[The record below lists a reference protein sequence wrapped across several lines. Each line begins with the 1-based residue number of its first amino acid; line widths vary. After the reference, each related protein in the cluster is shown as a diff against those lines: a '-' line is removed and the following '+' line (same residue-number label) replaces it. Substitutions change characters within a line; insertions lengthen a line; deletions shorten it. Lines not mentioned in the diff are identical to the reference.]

1 MMTME
6 SGSGSVLTSGD
17 MQKGSSRPIVRR
29 RRNVKGLIAGE
40 SRSAAAT
47 AGGSD
52 DTNNASR
59 PEENNAVKPSA
70 AHHQHQSKSSNAS
83 SSSASSADAPPVNS
97 LPNPCCS
104 ARLALAC
111 AQNALQMGVATK
123 FFLCPQGRARKSLLG
138 QARLNKA
145 RLSPAEDKFLINP
158 TAQHQHD
165 VEDGFSS
172 GDDDDFDK
180 TIEQDG
186 PNQIM
191 KNKALHIINARNREP
206 FFVPTGPDAS
216 SIGMQGGKVPG
227 VGAGKLPFNYKKI
240 KYFDAVTAADRAVAR
255 NFLRQEIN
263 TANKSYSRALVN
275 HLKNNEQNLLN
286 QSTHTPND
294 KKNDPIQEQK
304 VALANVLTRFPH
316 ELKPELSAA
325 LVIESLSINHHE
337 SIEGMAKCYDGIV
350 SAGMAL
356 LDIANNT
363 TIDGSV
369 TGGSNKPKLNTSE
382 IMAALT
388 PLLVTT
394 LEQPSGEVFMA
405 LAKLRNYCGTRRYQR
420 RFVQRI
426 APFLV
431 RPPGAALWCLRH
443 QGDIEAIIAAI
454 EMILDNSFD
463 VFSSGWFERG
473 RNILKDTHRAESLR
487 TAASQL
493 RRLNSPSPTGGLLV
507 GLSTPGLHRR
517 GSQASTG
524 FGSIGAKRDG
534 VSSDSLDEWEVL
546 AIDDHIRH
554 SVMDLFSRDW
564 SRISTLSISM
574 KESET
579 PYGRRRG
586 ISASKTKEWQD
597 ATTSGSSSFVMKSP
611 RTINN
616 SKLPLSPRNA
626 TLPGGLPTSQ
636 LPSADALE
644 STFGPSFS
652 SQHVV
657 IEDAN
662 PPPPANFSPPSTP
675 SSPSRESFV
684 KPGTPKTPPS
694 HFHEFR
700 STDRLSMP
708 NLQEQR
714 SGSQS
719 ITAEPSSPGSR
730 SREMGGVP
738 LSPQSSVG
746 ASSTAPGAHRHTSSV
761 TSSISRDQYHALT
774 SSVAERKRTVAA
786 CRALRAQIS
795 QFEEAFIKMHG
806 RPPKGGSERAPL
818 HSTYTQYREWKRA
831 IRADAACRIQA
842 LCRGVKARKT
852 LRRSDDEK
860 IARFVSKRVKAPATS
875 HGAQGRPIEQSLNH
889 LSIPLDIG
897 RNGTD
902 APLPRTR
909 LETRTGQRGDDSVEV
924 VMNPGTSISPG
935 SSGTSTSPS
944 SSSPNW
950 RNRPQRRQQQQS
962 GGGTS
967 RSSSGRRSSS
977 SSTPDVTIMSL
988 AELQQRKRELKQQLK
1003 QYDMNFHAQ
1012 HGRMPE
1018 KREKEPIRHLYESYN
1033 TYKNQITTIE
1043 KGEAQPGPG
1052 TAAFR
1057 GADVSP
1063 SNSPSVSPTFN
1074 LGSLTP
1080 PISDSHFKKATDL
1093 SEDSSKSE
1101 DEIESGTGGS
1111 SQDMASLKAEKA
1123 TLHQMLRSYEKDFF
1137 KEHKRQVSSFADIR
1151 PVASQYRRYKEIKKA
1166 IASLS

>member
-1 MMTME
+1 MITME
-6 SGSGSVLTSGD
+6 RSSGIVLSSGD
-17 MQKGSSRPIVRR
+17 MSQKGSSRPIVRR

-40 SRSAAAT
+40 SRGSAPT
-47 AGGSD
+47 GSGDTKNAGAEE
-52 DTNNASR
+52 TNAS
-59 PEENNAVKPSA
+59 KPSA
-70 AHHQHQSKSSNAS
+70 AHHQPRPSNN
-83 SSSASSADAPPVNS
+83 SSASASAEAPSVKS
-97 LPNPCCS
+97 LANPCCS

-111 AQNALQMGVATK
+111 VQNALQMGVATK

-145 RLSPAEDKFLINP
+145 HHSKAEEKFLINP
-158 TAQHQHD
+158 ASASQHD

-186 PNQIM
+186 QNPNN

-227 VGAGKLPFNYKKI
+227 VGGGKLPFNYKKI
-240 KYFDAVTAADRAVAR
+240 RYFDAVTAADRAVAR
-255 NFLRQEIN
+255 HFLRQEIH
-263 TANKSYSRALVN
+263 TANRSYSKALVN
-275 HLKNNEQNLLN
+275 HLKNNEQLLLN
-286 QSTHTPND
+286 NNTHTQIDN
-294 KKNDPIQEQK
+294 KSDPIREQK

-356 LDIANNT
+356 LDIDDT
-363 TIDGSV
+363 TIDGSSV
-369 TGGSNKPKLNTSE
+369 TGGSNKPKLTTSE
-382 IMAALT
+382 IMTALT

-394 LEQPSGEVFMA
+394 LEQPSGEVFIA

-431 RPPGAALWCLRH
+431 RPPGAAIWCLRH

-454 EMILDNSFD
+454 EMILDNAFD

-534 VSSDSLDEWEVL
+534 VSSDSLEEWEVL
-546 AIDDHIRH
+546 AIDVHIRH
-554 SVMDLFSRDW
+554 SVMDLFSKDW
-564 SRISTLSISM
+564 SRISTLSNTM
-574 KESET
+574 KEHDT

-586 ISASKTKEWQD
+586 ISASKSKEWQD
-597 ATTSGSSSFVMKSP
+597 TTTTASSQLSNFGLTKSP

-626 TLPGGLPTSQ
+626 TLLGGLPNTPTAQ

-657 IEDAN
+657 IEDTD
-662 PPPPANFSPPSTP
+662 PPPPPTNFSPPSAP
-675 SSPSRESFV
+675 SSPTRESLS
-684 KPGTPKTPPS
+684 KPGTPNTPPS

-714 SGSQS
+714 SSSQS
-719 ITAEPSSPGSR
+719 IATEPSSPGSR
-730 SREMGGVP
+730 SREMGSVP
-738 LSPQSSVG
+738 LSPQSQSSAGVG
-746 ASSTAPGAHRHTSSV
+746 AQRPASLSP
-761 TSSISRDQYHALT
+761 SIMKDQYRALT
-774 SSVAERKRTVAA
+774 STAAERKRTVAA
-786 CRALRAQIS
+786 CRALRAQIT
-795 QFEEAFIKMHG
+795 QFEDAFIKMHG
-806 RPPKGGSERAPL
+806 RAPKGFSERAPL
-818 HSTYTQYREWKRA
+818 ASTYTQYREWKRA

-842 LCRGVKARKT
+842 LFRGAKARLT
-852 LRRSDDEK
+852 LRHSHDEK
-860 IARFVSKRVKAPATS
+860 IARFVSKRFKVPATS

-897 RNGTD
+897 RSD
-902 APLPRTR
+902 ADSPLPRTR

-924 VMNPGTSISPG
+924 VMNPGA
-935 SSGTSTSPS
+935 SSATGSTSPTP

-950 RNRPQRRQQQQS
+950 RNRSQRRQQPS

-977 SSTPDVTIMSL
+977 SGLPDVTVMSL

-1033 TYKNQITTIE
+1033 TYKNQISTIE

-1063 SNSPSVSPTFN
+1063 SNSPSASPTFN
-1074 LGSLTP
+1074 SGSLTP
-1080 PISDSHFKKATDL
+1080 PPGGDSHFKKATDL
-1093 SEDSSKSE
+1093 SEESSKSE
-1101 DEIESGTGGS
+1101 DEVESGTGGS
-1111 SQDMASLKAEKA
+1111 SQDLASLKAEKA

-1151 PVASQYRRYKEIKKA
+1151 PVAGQYRRYKEIKKA

>member
-1 MMTME
+1 M
-6 SGSGSVLTSGD
+6 VLSSGD
-17 MQKGSSRPIVRR
+17 MSQKGSSSRPIVRR

-40 SRSAAAT
+40 SRNSSSATSAAA
-47 AGGSD
+47 GSG
-52 DTNNASR
+52 DTKNDR
-59 PEENNAVKPSA
+59 PEEKTNASKSA
-70 AHHQHQSKSSNAS
+70 AAHQQKRPSIAISVSVPVEPAS
-83 SSSASSADAPPVNS
+83 INS
-97 LPNPCCS
+97 LPHPCCS
-104 ARLALAC
+104 ARLALSC
-111 AQNALQMGVATK
+111 VENALQMGVVTK

-138 QARLNKA
+138 QARLNKGHH
-145 RLSPAEDKFLINP
+145 SPAEEQFIMNP
-158 TAQHQHD
+158 ASQHD
-165 VEDGFSS
+165 VDDGFSS

-180 TIEQDG
+180 TIQQDEN
-186 PNQIM
+186 PNN

-227 VGAGKLPFNYKKI
+227 AGGGKLPFNYKKI
-240 KYFDAVTAADRAVAR
+240 RYFDAVTANDRAVAR

-263 TANKSYSRALVN
+263 SANKSYSKALVN
-275 HLKNNEQNLLN
+275 HLKNNEQSSNTTL
-286 QSTHTPND
+286 TPND
-294 KKNDPIQEQK
+294 KENNPIFYEPET
-304 VALANVLTRFPH
+304 ALKNVLTRFPH

-325 LVIESLSINHHE
+325 LVIESLSINPHE

-350 SAGMAL
+350 SAGIAL
-356 LDIANNT
+356 LDIANDTT
-363 TIDGSV
+363 TIDG
-369 TGGSNKPKLNTSE
+369 TTTGSNNKAKLTTAE
-382 IMAALT
+382 IMTALT

-394 LEQPSGEVFMA
+394 LEQPSGEVFVA
-405 LAKLRNYCGTRRYQR
+405 LAKMRNYCGTRRYQR

-431 RPPGAALWCLRH
+431 RPPDAAIWCLRH

-454 EMILDNSFD
+454 EMILDNASD

-473 RNILKDTHRAESLR
+473 RNILKDTHRAENLR
-487 TAASQL
+487 RAASQL

-507 GLSTPGLHRR
+507 GLSTPGSHRR
-517 GSQASTG
+517 GGQAGTG

-534 VSSDSLDEWEVL
+534 VSSDSLEEWEVV

-554 SVMDLFSRDW
+554 SVLGLFSRDW
-564 SRISTLSISM
+564 SRISTLSNSM
-574 KESET
+574 KEHDT
-579 PYGRRRG
+579 PFGRRRG
-586 ISASKTKEWQD
+586 ISAGKSKEWQD
-597 ATTSGSSSFVMKSP
+597 APTAGSSSLSNFGSTKSP
-611 RTINN
+611 RTINNRINN

-626 TLPGGLPTSQ
+626 TLSGGQLSTSTAQ

-652 SQHVV
+652 SQQVV
-657 IEDAN
+657 IEDSD
-662 PPPPANFSPPSTP
+662 PPPSHFSPPPAP
-675 SSPSRESFV
+675 SSPTRESLS

-714 SGSQS
+714 SSSQS
-719 ITAEPSSPGSR
+719 IATEPSSPGSR
-730 SREMGGVP
+730 SREMGSVP
-738 LSPQSSVG
+738 LSPQSSLG
-746 ASSTAPGAHRHTSSV
+746 TSSAGV
-761 TSSISRDQYHALT
+761 GGQRSASLTPSIMKDQYRALT
-774 SSVAERKRTVAA
+774 STAAERKRTVAA
-786 CRALRAQIS
+786 CRALRAQIT
-795 QFEEAFIKMHG
+795 QFEDAFIKMHG
-806 RPPKGGSERAPL
+806 RAPKGFSERAPL
-818 HSTYTQYREWKRA
+818 ASTYTQYREWKRA

-842 LCRGVKARKT
+842 LFRGAKARLT
-852 LRRSDDEK
+852 LRHSHDEK
-860 IARFVSKRVKAPATS
+860 IARFVSKRFKAPTTS
-875 HGAQGRPIEQSLNH
+875 HAAQGRKVDQSLNH

-897 RNGTD
+897 RSDTD
-902 APLPRTR
+902 SPLPRTR

-924 VMNPGTSISPG
+924 VMNPGA
-935 SSGTSTSPS
+935 SSSSTGGTSPTPS
-944 SSSPNW
+944 SSPSW
-950 RNRPQRRQQQQS
+950 RNKSQRRQQQS
-962 GGGTS
+962 GGGSS

-977 SSTPDVTIMSL
+977 LPDVTVMSL

-1033 TYKNQITTIE
+1033 TYKNQISTIE

-1063 SNSPSVSPTFN
+1063 SNSPSASPTFN
-1074 LGSLTP
+1074 SGSVTP
-1080 PISDSHFKKATDL
+1080 PPGDSHFKKATDL
-1093 SEDSSKSE
+1093 SEESSKSE
-1101 DEIESGTGGS
+1101 DDVESGTGGS
-1111 SQDMASLKAEKA
+1111 SQDLASLKAEKA

-1151 PVASQYRRYKEIKKA
+1151 PVAGQYRRYKEIKKA

>member
-1 MMTME
+1 M
-6 SGSGSVLTSGD
+6 VLSSGD
-17 MQKGSSRPIVRR
+17 MSQKGSSSRPIVRR

-40 SRSAAAT
+40 SRSSSATSPAA
-47 AGGSD
+47 GSG
-52 DTNNASR
+52 DTKNDR
-59 PEENNAVKPSA
+59 PEEKTNASKSA
-70 AHHQHQSKSSNAS
+70 AAHQQKRPSIAS
-83 SSSASSADAPPVNS
+83 SVSIPVEPVSINS
-97 LPNPCCS
+97 LPHPCCS
-104 ARLALAC
+104 ARLALSC
-111 AQNALQMGVATK
+111 VENALQMGVVTK

-138 QARLNKA
+138 QARLNKGHH
-145 RLSPAEDKFLINP
+145 SPAEEQFIMNP
-158 TAQHQHD
+158 ASQHD
-165 VEDGFSS
+165 VDDGFSS

-180 TIEQDG
+180 TIQQDEN
-186 PNQIM
+186 PNN

-227 VGAGKLPFNYKKI
+227 AGGGKLPFNYKKI
-240 KYFDAVTAADRAVAR
+240 RYFDAVTANDRAVAR

-263 TANKSYSRALVN
+263 SANKSYSKALVN
-275 HLKNNEQNLLN
+275 HLKNNEQSSNTA
-286 QSTHTPND
+286 THTPND
-294 KKNDPIQEQK
+294 KENNPIFYEPET
-304 VALANVLTRFPH
+304 ALQNVLTRFPH

-325 LVIESLSINHHE
+325 LVIESLSINPHE

-350 SAGMAL
+350 SAGIAL
-356 LDIANNT
+356 LDIANDTT
-363 TIDGSV
+363 TIDG
-369 TGGSNKPKLNTSE
+369 TTTGSNNKAKLTTAE
-382 IMAALT
+382 IMTALT

-394 LEQPSGEVFMA
+394 LEQPSGEVFVA

-431 RPPGAALWCLRH
+431 RPPDAAIWCLRH

-454 EMILDNSFD
+454 EMILDNASD

-473 RNILKDTHRAESLR
+473 RNILKDTHRAENLR
-487 TAASQL
+487 RAASQL

-507 GLSTPGLHRR
+507 GLSTPGSHRR
-517 GSQASTG
+517 GGQAGTG

-534 VSSDSLDEWEVL
+534 VSSDSLEEWEVV

-554 SVMDLFSRDW
+554 SVLGLFSRDW
-564 SRISTLSISM
+564 SRISTLSNSM
-574 KESET
+574 KEHDT

-586 ISASKTKEWQD
+586 ISAGKSKEWQD
-597 ATTSGSSSFVMKSP
+597 APTAGSSSLSNFGSTKSP
-611 RTINN
+611 RTINNRINN

-626 TLPGGLPTSQ
+626 TLSGGQLSTSTAQ

-652 SQHVV
+652 SQQVV
-657 IEDAN
+657 IEDSD
-662 PPPPANFSPPSTP
+662 PPPSHFSPPPAP
-675 SSPSRESFV
+675 SSPTRESLS

-714 SGSQS
+714 SSSQS
-719 ITAEPSSPGSR
+719 IATEPSSPGSR
-730 SREMGGVP
+730 SREMGSVP
-738 LSPQSSVG
+738 LSPQSSLG
-746 ASSTAPGAHRHTSSV
+746 TSSAGV
-761 TSSISRDQYHALT
+761 GGQRSASLTPSIMKDQYRALT
-774 SSVAERKRTVAA
+774 STAAERKRTVAA
-786 CRALRAQIS
+786 CRALRAQIT
-795 QFEEAFIKMHG
+795 QFEDAFIKMHG
-806 RPPKGGSERAPL
+806 RAPKGFSERAPL
-818 HSTYTQYREWKRA
+818 ASTYTQYREWKRA

-842 LCRGVKARKT
+842 LFRGAKARLT
-852 LRRSDDEK
+852 LRHSHDEK
-860 IARFVSKRVKAPATS
+860 IARFVSKRFKAPTTS
-875 HGAQGRPIEQSLNH
+875 HAAQGRKVDQSLNH

-897 RNGTD
+897 RSDTD
-902 APLPRTR
+902 SPLPRTR

-924 VMNPGTSISPG
+924 VMNPGA
-935 SSGTSTSPS
+935 SSSSTGGTSPTPS
-944 SSSPNW
+944 SSPSW
-950 RNRPQRRQQQQS
+950 RNKSQRRQQQS
-962 GGGTS
+962 GGGSS

-977 SSTPDVTIMSL
+977 LPDVTVMSL

-1033 TYKNQITTIE
+1033 TYKNQISTIE

-1063 SNSPSVSPTFN
+1063 SDSPSASPTFN
-1074 LGSLTP
+1074 SGSVTP
-1080 PISDSHFKKATDL
+1080 PPGDSHFKKATDL
-1093 SEDSSKSE
+1093 SEESSKSE
-1101 DEIESGTGGS
+1101 DDVESGTGGS
-1111 SQDMASLKAEKA
+1111 SQDLASLKAEKA

-1151 PVASQYRRYKEIKKA
+1151 PVAGQYRRYKEIKKA

>member
-1 MMTME
+1 ME
-6 SGSGSVLTSGD
+6 SGSGRVLTSGD
-17 MQKGSSRPIVRR
+17 MSQKGSSRPIIIRR
-29 RRNVKGLIAGE
+29 RRSKGLIAGE
-40 SRSAAAT
+40 SRGAAA
-47 AGGSD
+47 GSG
-52 DTNNASR
+52 DTNAR
-59 PEENNAVKPSA
+59 PEETNASKPSA
-70 AHHQHQSKSSNAS
+70 AHQHHQSRPSNAS
-83 SSSASSADAPPVNS
+83 SSSAAAEAPSAKAP
-97 LPNPCCS
+97 PNPCCS

-111 AQNALQMGVATK
+111 VQNALQMGVATK
-123 FFLCPQGRARKSLLG
+123 FFLCPQGRARKSLLA
-138 QARLNKA
+138 QARINKA
-145 RLSPAEDKFLINP
+145 RLSPAEDRFLINP
-158 TAQHQHD
+158 AAQHD
-165 VEDGFSS
+165 LEDEFSS

-186 PNQIM
+186 PNPTK

-227 VGAGKLPFNYKKI
+227 VGAGKLPFNYRKI
-240 KYFDAVTAADRAVAR
+240 RYFDAVTAADRAVAR
-255 NFLRQEIN
+255 NFLRQEIH

-275 HLKNNEQNLLN
+275 HLKNNEQLVKNY
-286 QSTHTPND
+286 TRTPND
-294 KKNDPIQEQK
+294 KENDPIHDQK

-316 ELKPELSAA
+316 ELTPELSAA
-325 LVIESLSINHHE
+325 LVIESLTINHHE

-356 LDIANNT
+356 LDIANDT
-363 TIDGSV
+363 TIDGGV
-369 TGGSNKPKLNTSE
+369 KGGSNKPKLTTSE
-382 IMAALT
+382 IMTALT

-394 LEQPSGEVFMA
+394 LEQPSGEVVIA

-507 GLSTPGLHRR
+507 GLLTPGLHRR
-517 GSQASTG
+517 SFQSSTG
-524 FGSIGAKRDG
+524 FGSIGTKRDS
-534 VSSDSLDEWEVL
+534 VSNDSLEEWEVL

-564 SRISTLSISM
+564 SRINTLSNSL
-574 KESET
+574 KESDT
-579 PYGRRRG
+579 SYGRRRG
-586 ISASKTKEWQD
+586 ISVGKSKEWQD
-597 ATTSGSSSFVMKSP
+597 ATTGGSSSLSNFGLTKSP

-626 TLPGGLPTSQ
+626 TLPGGPPSGASQ

-657 IEDAN
+657 IEDSD
-662 PPPPANFSPPSTP
+662 PTPTNFSPPSTP
-675 SSPSRESFV
+675 SSPSRESFA
-684 KPGTPKTPPS
+684 KPGTPQTPPS
-694 HFHEFR
+694 HFHEIR
-700 STDRLSMP
+700 PTDRLSMP
-708 NLQEQR
+708 SLQEQR
-714 SGSQS
+714 SSSQS
-719 ITAEPSSPGSR
+719 ITTGLSSPGSR
-730 SREMGGVP
+730 SREIGSVP

-746 ASSTAPGAHRHTSSV
+746 ASSAGIGAHRHTSL
-761 TSSISRDQYHALT
+761 TPSIMRDQYRALT
-774 SSVAERKRTVAA
+774 STAAERKRTVAA
-786 CRALRAQIS
+786 CRALRAQIT
-795 QFEEAFIKMHG
+795 QFEDAFIKMHG
-806 RPPKGGSERAPL
+806 RAPKGFSERAPL
-818 HSTYTQYREWKRA
+818 ASTYTQYREWKRA

-842 LCRGVKARKT
+842 LFRGARARMN

-860 IARFVSKRVKAPATS
+860 IARFVSKRFKVPATS
-875 HGAQGRPIEQSLNH
+875 QVRPLEQSLNH

-897 RNGTD
+897 RGETD
-902 APLPRTR
+902 SPLPRTR
-909 LETRTGQRGDDSVEV
+909 LETRTGKRGDDSVEV
-924 VMNPGTSISPG
+924 VMNPGTSNPHG
-935 SSGTSTSPS
+935 GTSPPTT

-950 RNRPQRRQQQQS
+950 RNRTQRRQQQQS

-977 SSTPDVTIMSL
+977 GLPDVTVMSL

-1033 TYKNQITTIE
+1033 TYKNQISTIE
-1043 KGEAQPGPG
+1043 KGEALPGPG

-1063 SNSPSVSPTFN
+1063 SNSPSASPTFFS
-1074 LGSLTP
+1074 GSLTP
-1080 PISDSHFKKATDL
+1080 PPSDSYFKKATDL
-1093 SEDSSKSE
+1093 SEESTPSKSE
-1101 DEIESGTGGS
+1101 DEVESGTAGS
-1111 SQDMASLKAEKA
+1111 SQDLAALKAEKA

>member
-6 SGSGSVLTSGD
+6 SGSGRVLTSGD
-17 MQKGSSRPIVRR
+17 MSQKGSSRPIIIRR
-29 RRNVKGLIAGE
+29 RRSKGLIAGE
-40 SRSAAAT
+40 SRGAAA
-47 AGGSD
+47 GSG
-52 DTNNASR
+52 DTNAR
-59 PEENNAVKPSA
+59 PEETNASKPSA
-70 AHHQHQSKSSNAS
+70 AHQHHQSRPSNAS
-83 SSSASSADAPPVNS
+83 SSSAAAEAPSAKAP
-97 LPNPCCS
+97 PNPCCS

-111 AQNALQMGVATK
+111 VQNALQMGVATK
-123 FFLCPQGRARKSLLG
+123 FFLCPQGRARKSLLA
-138 QARLNKA
+138 QARINKA
-145 RLSPAEDKFLINP
+145 RLSPAEDRFLINP
-158 TAQHQHD
+158 AAQHD
-165 VEDGFSS
+165 LEDEFSS

-186 PNQIM
+186 PNPAK

-227 VGAGKLPFNYKKI
+227 VGAGKLPFNYRKI
-240 KYFDAVTAADRAVAR
+240 RYFDAVSAADRAVAR
-255 NFLRQEIN
+255 NFLRQEIH

-275 HLKNNEQNLLN
+275 HLKNNEQLVKNY
-286 QSTHTPND
+286 TRTPND
-294 KKNDPIQEQK
+294 KENDPIHDQK

-316 ELKPELSAA
+316 ELTPELSAA
-325 LVIESLSINHHE
+325 LVIESLTINHHE

-356 LDIANNT
+356 LDIANDT
-363 TIDGSV
+363 TIDGGV
-369 TGGSNKPKLNTSE
+369 KGGSNKPKLTTSE
-382 IMAALT
+382 IMTALT

-394 LEQPSGEVFMA
+394 LEQPSGEVVIA

-507 GLSTPGLHRR
+507 GLLTPGLHRR
-517 GSQASTG
+517 SFQSSTG
-524 FGSIGAKRDG
+524 FGSIGTKRDS
-534 VSSDSLDEWEVL
+534 VSNDSLEEWEVL

-564 SRISTLSISM
+564 SRINTLSNSL
-574 KESET
+574 KESDT
-579 PYGRRRG
+579 SYGRRRG
-586 ISASKTKEWQD
+586 ISVGKSKEWQD
-597 ATTSGSSSFVMKSP
+597 ATTGGSSSLSNFGLTKSP

-626 TLPGGLPTSQ
+626 TLPGGPPSGTSQ

-657 IEDAN
+657 IEDSD
-662 PPPPANFSPPSTP
+662 PTPTNFSPPSTP
-675 SSPSRESFV
+675 SSPSRESFA
-684 KPGTPKTPPS
+684 KPGTPQTPPS
-694 HFHEFR
+694 HFHEIR
-700 STDRLSMP
+700 PTDRLSMP
-708 NLQEQR
+708 SLQEQR
-714 SGSQS
+714 SSSQS
-719 ITAEPSSPGSR
+719 ITGLSSPGSR
-730 SREMGGVP
+730 SREIGSVP

-746 ASSTAPGAHRHTSSV
+746 ASSAGIGAHRHTSL
-761 TSSISRDQYHALT
+761 TPSIMRDQYRALT
-774 SSVAERKRTVAA
+774 STAAERKRTVAA
-786 CRALRAQIS
+786 CRALRAQIT
-795 QFEEAFIKMHG
+795 QFEDAFIKMHG
-806 RPPKGGSERAPL
+806 RAPKGFSERAPL
-818 HSTYTQYREWKRA
+818 ASTYTQYREWKRA

-842 LCRGVKARKT
+842 LFRGARARMN

-860 IARFVSKRVKAPATS
+860 IARFVSKRFKVPATS
-875 HGAQGRPIEQSLNH
+875 QVRPLEQSLNH

-897 RNGTD
+897 RGETD
-902 APLPRTR
+902 SPLPRTR
-909 LETRTGQRGDDSVEV
+909 LETRTGKRGDDSVEV
-924 VMNPGTSISPG
+924 VMNPGTSNPHG
-935 SSGTSTSPS
+935 GTSPPTT

-950 RNRPQRRQQQQS
+950 RNRTQRRQQQQS

-977 SSTPDVTIMSL
+977 GLPDVTVMSL

-1033 TYKNQITTIE
+1033 TYKNQISTIE
-1043 KGEAQPGPG
+1043 KGEALPGPG

-1063 SNSPSVSPTFN
+1063 SNSPSASPTFIS
-1074 LGSLTP
+1074 GSLTP
-1080 PISDSHFKKATDL
+1080 PPSDSYFKKATDL
-1093 SEDSSKSE
+1093 SEESTPSKSE
-1101 DEIESGTGGS
+1101 DEVESGTAGS
-1111 SQDMASLKAEKA
+1111 SQDLAALKAEKA

>member
-1 MMTME
+1 ME
-6 SGSGSVLTSGD
+6 RSSGIVLSSGD
-17 MQKGSSRPIVRR
+17 MSQKGSSRPIVRR

-40 SRSAAAT
+40 SRGSAPT
-47 AGGSD
+47 GSGDTKNAGAEE
-52 DTNNASR
+52 TNAS
-59 PEENNAVKPSA
+59 KPSA
-70 AHHQHQSKSSNAS
+70 AHHQPRPSNN
-83 SSSASSADAPPVNS
+83 SSASASAEAPSVKS
-97 LPNPCCS
+97 LANPCCS

-111 AQNALQMGVATK
+111 VQNALQMGVATK

-145 RLSPAEDKFLINP
+145 HHSKAEEKFLINP
-158 TAQHQHD
+158 ASASQHD

-186 PNQIM
+186 QNPNN

-216 SIGMQGGKVPG
+216 SMACRGER
-227 VGAGKLPFNYKKI
+227 
-240 KYFDAVTAADRAVAR
+240 YFDAVTAADRAVAR
-255 NFLRQEIN
+255 HFLRQEIH
-263 TANKSYSRALVN
+263 TANRSYSKALVN
-275 HLKNNEQNLLN
+275 HLKNNEQLLLN
-286 QSTHTPND
+286 NNTHTQIDN
-294 KKNDPIQEQK
+294 KSDPIHEQK
-304 VALANVLTRFPH
+304 VALANTQCGI
-316 ELKPELSAA
+316 S
-325 LVIESLSINHHE
+325 IESLSINHHE

-356 LDIANNT
+356 LDIDDT
-363 TIDGSV
+363 TIDG
-369 TGGSNKPKLNTSE
+369 K
-382 IMAALT
+382 IMTALT

-394 LEQPSGEVFMA
+394 LEQPSGEVFIA

-431 RPPGAALWCLRH
+431 RPP
-443 QGDIEAIIAAI
+443 E
-454 EMILDNSFD
+454 
-463 VFSSGWFERG
+463 G

-534 VSSDSLDEWEVL
+534 VSSDSLEEWEVL
-546 AIDDHIRH
+546 AIDVHIRH
-554 SVMDLFSRDW
+554 SVMDLFSKDW
-564 SRISTLSISM
+564 SRISTLSNTM
-574 KESET
+574 KEHDT

-586 ISASKTKEWQD
+586 ISASKSKEWQD
-597 ATTSGSSSFVMKSP
+597 TTTTASSQLSNFGLTKSP

-626 TLPGGLPTSQ
+626 TLLGGLPNTPTAQ

-657 IEDAN
+657 IEDTD
-662 PPPPANFSPPSTP
+662 PPPPPTNFSPPSAP
-675 SSPSRESFV
+675 SSPTRESLS
-684 KPGTPKTPPS
+684 KPGTPNTPPS

-714 SGSQS
+714 SSSQS
-719 ITAEPSSPGSR
+719 IATEPSSPGSR
-730 SREMGGVP
+730 SREMGSVP
-738 LSPQSSVG
+738 LSPQSQSSAGVG
-746 ASSTAPGAHRHTSSV
+746 AQRPASLSP
-761 TSSISRDQYHALT
+761 SIMKDQYRALT
-774 SSVAERKRTVAA
+774 STAAERKRTVAA
-786 CRALRAQIS
+786 CRALRAQIT
-795 QFEEAFIKMHG
+795 QFEDAFIKMHG
-806 RPPKGGSERAPL
+806 RAPKGFSERAPL
-818 HSTYTQYREWKRA
+818 ASTYTQYREWKRA

-842 LCRGVKARKT
+842 LFRGAKARLT
-852 LRRSDDEK
+852 LRHSHDEK
-860 IARFVSKRVKAPATS
+860 IARFVSKRFKVPATS

-897 RNGTD
+897 RSD
-902 APLPRTR
+902 ADSPLPRTR

-924 VMNPGTSISPG
+924 VMNPGA
-935 SSGTSTSPS
+935 SSATGSTSPTP

-950 RNRPQRRQQQQS
+950 RNRSQRRQQPS

-977 SSTPDVTIMSL
+977 SGLPDVTVMSL

-1033 TYKNQITTIE
+1033 TKRRS
-1043 KGEAQPGPG
+1043 APGPG

-1063 SNSPSVSPTFN
+1063 SNSPSASPTFN
-1074 LGSLTP
+1074 SGSLTP
-1080 PISDSHFKKATDL
+1080 PPGGDSHFKKATDL
-1093 SEDSSKSE
+1093 SEESSKSE
-1101 DEIESGTGGS
+1101 DEVESGTGGS
-1111 SQDMASLKAEKA
+1111 SQDLASLKAEKA

-1151 PVASQYRRYKEIKKA
+1151 PVAGQYRRYKEIKKA

>member
-6 SGSGSVLTSGD
+6 SGSGIVLSSGD
-17 MQKGSSRPIVRR
+17 MSQKGSSRPIARR

-40 SRSAAAT
+40 SRGSAIST
-47 AGGSD
+47 GSGD
-52 DTNNASR
+52 AKNKLEETNASK
-59 PEENNAVKPSA
+59 KPSA
-70 AHHQHQSKSSNAS
+70 ANHQNRPSNAGS
-83 SSSASSADAPPVNS
+83 NTSSAEAPSLKS
-97 LPNPCCS
+97 LPHPCCS

-111 AQNALQMGVATK
+111 IQNALQMGVVTK

-145 RLSPAEDKFLINP
+145 NHSPAEEKFIFNP
-158 TAQHQHD
+158 SSQHD
-165 VEDGFSS
+165 VDDGFSS

-180 TIEQDG
+180 TIQQDAQN
-186 PNQIM
+186 PNN

-227 VGAGKLPFNYKKI
+227 AGGGKLPFNYKKI
-240 KYFDAVTAADRAVAR
+240 RYFDAVTANDRAVAR
-255 NFLRQEIN
+255 NFLRTEIH
-263 TANKSYSRALVN
+263 TANKSYSKALVN
-275 HLKNNEQNLLN
+275 HLKNNEQNN
-286 QSTHTPND
+286 NHNPID
-294 KKNDPIQEQK
+294 KNNDPIHEQK
-304 VALANVLTRFPH
+304 AALKNVLTRFPH

-325 LVIESLSINHHE
+325 LVIESLSINQHE

-350 SAGMAL
+350 SAGIAL
-356 LDIANNT
+356 LDIVNDT
-363 TIDGSV
+363 TIDGSTV
-369 TGGSNKPKLNTSE
+369 SGGSSQSKLTTAE
-382 IMAALT
+382 IMTALT

-394 LEQPSGEVFMA
+394 LEQPSGEVFIA
-405 LAKLRNYCGTRRYQR
+405 LARLRNYCGTRRYQR

-431 RPPGAALWCLRH
+431 RPPGAAIWCLRH

-454 EMILDNSFD
+454 EMILDNAFD

-493 RRLNSPSPTGGLLV
+493 RRLNSPSPSGGLLV

-524 FGSIGAKRDG
+524 FGSIAAKRDG
-534 VSSDSLDEWEVL
+534 VSSDSLEEWEVL

-554 SVMDLFSRDW
+554 SVMDLFTRDW
-564 SRISTLSISM
+564 SRISTLSNSM
-574 KESET
+574 KEHDT

-586 ISASKTKEWQD
+586 ISASKSKEWQD
-597 ATTSGSSSFVMKSP
+597 ATTAGSSPVSNFGLTKSP

-626 TLPGGLPTSQ
+626 TLSGGQLSTPLAQ

-657 IEDAN
+657 IEDSDPL
-662 PPPPANFSPPSTP
+662 PPPSNFSPPSAP
-675 SSPSRESFV
+675 SSPTRESLS
-684 KPGTPKTPPS
+684 KPGTPQTPPS
-694 HFHEFR
+694 HYYEFR

-714 SGSQS
+714 STSQS
-719 ITAEPSSPGSR
+719 IATEPSSPGSR
-730 SREMGGVP
+730 SREMGSVP
-738 LSPQSSVG
+738 LSPQSSLG
-746 ASSTAPGAHRHTSSV
+746 ASSAGIGGQRTASLTPSIMKDQHR
-761 TSSISRDQYHALT
+761 ALT
-774 SSVAERKRTVAA
+774 STAAERKRTVAA
-786 CRALRAQIS
+786 CRALRAQIT
-795 QFEEAFIKMHG
+795 QFEDAFIKMHG
-806 RPPKGGSERAPL
+806 RAPKGFSERAPL
-818 HSTYTQYREWKRA
+818 ASTYTQYREWKRA

-842 LCRGVKARKT
+842 LFRGAKARLS
-852 LRRSDDEK
+852 LRHSRNEK
-860 IARFVSKRVKAPATS
+860 IARFVSKRFKTPTTS
-875 HGAQGRPIEQSLNH
+875 HGAQVRAIEQSLNH
-889 LSIPLDIG
+889 LSIPLVIG
-897 RNGTD
+897 RSD
-902 APLPRTR
+902 ADSSPLPRTR

-924 VMNPGTSISPG
+924 VMNPGASNPTG
-935 SSGTSTSPS
+935 GTSPTP

-950 RNRPQRRQQQQS
+950 RNRSQRRQQQS
-962 GGGTS
+962 GAGTS

-977 SSTPDVTIMSL
+977 SSLPDVTVMSL

-1033 TYKNQITTIE
+1033 TYKNQISTIE

-1063 SNSPSVSPTFN
+1063 ANSPSASPTFN
-1074 LGSLTP
+1074 SGRVTP
-1080 PISDSHFKKATDL
+1080 PQGEGHFKRANDI
-1093 SEDSSKSE
+1093 SEESSKSE
-1101 DEIESGTGGS
+1101 DEVESGTGGS
-1111 SQDMASLKAEKA
+1111 SQDLASLKAEKA

-1151 PVASQYRRYKEIKKA
+1151 PVAGQYRRYKEIKKA

>member
-6 SGSGSVLTSGD
+6 SSSGMVLSSGD
-17 MQKGSSRPIVRR
+17 MSQKGSNRPIVRR

-40 SRSAAAT
+40 SRSSAT
-47 AGGSD
+47 SAGSG
-52 DTNNASR
+52 DTKNAR
-59 PEENNAVKPSA
+59 PEETNASKPSA
-70 AHHQHQSKSSNAS
+70 AHHQKTPNNAN
-83 SSSASSADAPPVNS
+83 SANLSADPPSINS
-97 LPNPCCS
+97 LPHPCCS
-104 ARLALAC
+104 ARLALSC
-111 AQNALQMGVATK
+111 VENALQMGVVTK

-138 QARLNKA
+138 QARLNKGHH
-145 RLSPAEDKFLINP
+145 SPAEEQFIMNP
-158 TAQHQHD
+158 ASQHD
-165 VEDGFSS
+165 VDDGFSS

-180 TIEQDG
+180 SIQQDAQN
-186 PNQIM
+186 PNN
-191 KNKALHIINARNREP
+191 KNKAMHIINARNREP

-227 VGAGKLPFNYKKI
+227 AGGGKLPFNYKKI
-240 KYFDAVTAADRAVAR
+240 RYFDAVTANDRAVAR

-263 TANKSYSRALVN
+263 AANKSYSKALVN
-275 HLKNNEQNLLN
+275 HLKNNEQNN
-286 QSTHTPND
+286 NTHAPND
-294 KKNDPIQEQK
+294 KNNDPIHEQK
-304 VALANVLTRFPH
+304 AALKNSLTRFPH

-325 LVIESLSINHHE
+325 LVIESLSINPHE

-350 SAGMAL
+350 SAGIAL
-356 LDIANNT
+356 LDIANDT
-363 TIDGSV
+363 AIDGTG
-369 TGGSNKPKLNTSE
+369 TGGSNKAKLTTAE
-382 IMAALT
+382 IMTALT

-394 LEQPSGEVFMA
+394 LEQPSGEVFIV

-431 RPPGAALWCLRH
+431 RPPDAAIWCLRH

-454 EMILDNSFD
+454 EMILDNAFD

-473 RNILKDTHRAESLR
+473 RNILKDTHRAESLC

-517 GSQASTG
+517 GGQASAG

-534 VSSDSLDEWEVL
+534 VSSDSLEEWEVL

-564 SRISTLSISM
+564 SRISTLSNSM
-574 KESET
+574 KEHDT

-586 ISASKTKEWQD
+586 ISASKSKEWQD
-597 ATTSGSSSFVMKSP
+597 ATTAGSSSLSNFGLTKSP

-626 TLPGGLPTSQ
+626 TLSGGQLSTPTAQ

-657 IEDAN
+657 IENSD
-662 PPPPANFSPPSTP
+662 PPPPPSHFSPPPAP
-675 SSPSRESFV
+675 SSPTRESPS
-684 KPGTPKTPPS
+684 KLGTPKTPPS

-714 SGSQS
+714 SSSQS
-719 ITAEPSSPGSR
+719 IATEPSSPGSR
-730 SREMGGVP
+730 SREMGSVP
-738 LSPQSSVG
+738 LSPQSSLG
-746 ASSTAPGAHRHTSSV
+746 ASSAGVGGQRPASLTP
-761 TSSISRDQYHALT
+761 SIMKDQYRALT
-774 SSVAERKRTVAA
+774 STAAERKRTVAA
-786 CRALRAQIS
+786 CRALRAQIT
-795 QFEEAFIKMHG
+795 QFEDAFIKNYG
-806 RPPKGGSERAPL
+806 RAPKGFSERAPL
-818 HSTYTQYREWKRA
+818 ASTYTQYREWKRA

-842 LCRGVKARKT
+842 LFRGAKARLT
-852 LRRSDDEK
+852 LRHSHNEK
-860 IARFVSKRVKAPATS
+860 IARFVSKRFKTPTTS
-875 HGAQGRPIEQSLNH
+875 HGAQGRKIDQSLNH

-897 RNGTD
+897 RSDTD
-902 APLPRTR
+902 SPLPRTR

-924 VMNPGTSISPG
+924 VMNSGASNSTGGTSP
-935 SSGTSTSPS
+935 TP

-950 RNRPQRRQQQQS
+950 RNRSQRRQQQS

-977 SSTPDVTIMSL
+977 SSLPDVTVMSL

-1033 TYKNQITTIE
+1033 TYKNQISTIE

-1063 SNSPSVSPTFN
+1063 SNSPSASPTFN
-1074 LGSLTP
+1074 SGSVTP
-1080 PISDSHFKKATDL
+1080 PQGDSHFKKATDL
-1093 SEDSSKSE
+1093 SEESSKSE
-1101 DEIESGTGGS
+1101 DDVESGTGSS
-1111 SQDMASLKAEKA
+1111 SQDLASLKAEKA

-1151 PVASQYRRYKEIKKA
+1151 PVAGQYRRYKEIKKA